1 MGARTIFVRKFEQ
14 IPDQIIK
21 TRKRLHSALLIL
33 NSQIWHALKIKLH
46 VYMFAVILNLFQ
58 SIVIYAYMHINI

>member
-1 MGARTIFVRKFEQ
+1 MYMYNSMTRKVAKS
-14 IPDQIIK
+14 DQIIK

-58 SIVIYAYMHINI
+58 SIVIYADMHINI